1 MVTKKIRAYTLM
13 EITVAMLLVAVC
25 MSICYA
31 GYGLIEAYFKEFQK
45 KNAITQDI
53 LALNNTMDRDFL
65 KASYLI
71 RTADGIKLQYPAHQI
86 FYHFGENAVLRTVS
100 ELRTD
105 SFHLRPA
112 DIRFQF
118 KGKEANEQ
126 DTVDQVIFYLDTDGQ
141 PKIPVTKRK
150 LYSAQDLLR

>member
-1 MVTKKIRAYTLM
+1 MVTKKIKAYTLM

-65 KASYLI
+65 KAIYLI
-71 RTADGIKLQYPAHQI
+71 RTTDGIDLQCPEHQI
-86 FYHFGENAVLRTVS
+86 SYHFGENAVLRTVS

-105 SFHLRPA
+105 SFYLRPA
-112 DIRFQF
+112 NIGFQF

-126 DTVDQVIFYLDTDGQ
+126 DTVDQVSFYLDTDGQ